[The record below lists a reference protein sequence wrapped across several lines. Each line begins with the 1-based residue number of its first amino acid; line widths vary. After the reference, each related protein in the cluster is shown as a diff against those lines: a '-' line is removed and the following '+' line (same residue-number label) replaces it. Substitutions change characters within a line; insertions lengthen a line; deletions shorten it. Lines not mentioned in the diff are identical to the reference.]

1 MAAASPTPTGAR
13 RRTSKSLQSL
23 YYLESFVGDAEDA
36 ESPDEEGFATSVKA
50 MQLTRARLTVFAR
63 SELRKRISEFGVAFI
78 AFEVAFDKLGSPIKE
93 LHQQI
98 LTVAQRLG
106 EIPQTR
112 VERVKNA
119 LERDVQETDMDLDAI
134 FRHMGEVVNVWRQTV
149 DELEAIPDE
158 LRPLDD
164 CIGDIDRTLK
174 RAAAARATIRLKAGN
189 VKVAIAAVA
198 DAMNAEL
205 K

>member
-1 MAAASPTPTGAR
+1 
-13 RRTSKSLQSL
+13 
-23 YYLESFVGDAEDA
+23 
-36 ESPDEEGFATSVKA
+36 
-50 MQLTRARLTVFAR
+50 
-63 SELRKRISEFGVAFI
+63 
-78 AFEVAFDKLGSPIKE
+78 
-93 LHQQI
+93 
-98 LTVAQRLG
+98 
-106 EIPQTR
+106 
-112 VERVKNA
+112 
-119 LERDVQETDMDLDAI
+119 
-134 FRHMGEVVNVWRQTV
+134 MGEVVNVWRQTV